1 MKKIFYITFFGFIF
15 LIMSACG
22 AYSFTGA
29 TTNADTLQVSFFRNQ
44 ASLVEPTLSQRFTPE
59 LQDLFLRQTNL
70 TLVNNPNADLRL
82 EGEITGYRINPMSA
96 TAQQTAAQN
105 RLTVAVNVRFYNNL
119 DEKKDFEK
127 SFSFYS
133 DFSANEQLVGGVLES
148 ALDEILERILQDI
161 FNAALGDW

>member
-1 MKKIFYITFFGFIF
+1 MKKIFYVTFFGFIF

-29 TTNADTLQVSFFRNQ
+29 TTNADTLQVNFFRNQ

>member
-1 MKKIFYITFFGFIF
+1 MKKIFYVTFFGFIF

-29 TTNADTLQVSFFRNQ
+29 TTNADTLQVIFFRNQ

>member
-1 MKKIFYITFFGFIF
+1 MKKLLYISFFAISTL
-15 LIMSACG
+15 LITACR

-29 TTNADTLQVSFFRNQ
+29 TTNADTIQVSFFRNE
-44 ASLVEPTLSQRFTPE
+44 ATLVEPTLSQRFTPE
-59 LQDLFLRQTNL
+59 LQELFLRQTNL

-105 RLTVAVNVRFYNNL
+105 RLTVNINVRFYNAL
-119 DEKKDFEK
+119 DEEKDFEK
-127 SFSFYS
+127 NFSFYS
-133 DFSANEQLVGGVLES
+133 DFNSNEQLVGGVLEG
-148 ALDEILERILQDI
+148 ALDEILERIHQDI

>member
-1 MKKIFYITFFGFIF
+1 MKKLLYISFFAISTL
-15 LIMSACG
+15 LITACR

-29 TTNADTLQVSFFRNQ
+29 TT
-44 ASLVEPTLSQRFTPE
+44 
-59 LQDLFLRQTNL
+59 
-70 TLVNNPNADLRL
+70 NADLRL

-105 RLTVAVNVRFYNNL
+105 RLTVTINVRFYNAL
-119 DEKKDFEK
+119 DEEKDFEK

-133 DFSANEQLVGGVLES
+133 DFNSNEQLVGGVLEG
-148 ALDEILERILQDI
+148 ALDEILERIHQDI

>member
-1 MKKIFYITFFGFIF
+1 MKKLMYTSFFAISALLIT
-15 LIMSACG
+15 ACG

-29 TTNADTLQVSFFRNQ
+29 TTSAETIQVSFFRNE
-44 ASLVEPTLSQRFTPE
+44 ATLVEPTLSQRFTPE

-105 RLTVAVNVRFYNNL
+105 RLTVTINVRFYNAS
-119 DEKKDFEK
+119 DEEKDFEK

-133 DFSANEQLVGGVLES
+133 DFSSSQQLVGGILEG
-148 ALDEILERILQDI
+148 ALDEILERIHQDI